1 MSYEPVNPPHFKR
14 QEHFGPFIKRDSGAY
29 WIYFSEGALLPYEEK
44 LIKKLRSDSRLSTD
58 SAERP
63 QMEIGMMWFPLPE
76 QSRNPLVIYV
86 PLDAENILLKNQQQ
100 AQSEQS

>member
-1 MSYEPVNPPHFKR
+1 
-14 QEHFGPFIKRDSGAY
+14 
-29 WIYFSEGALLPYEEK
+29 
-44 LIKKLRSDSRLSTD
+44 
-58 SAERP
+58 
-63 QMEIGMMWFPLPE
+63 MEIGMMWFPLPE